1 MITERSAGVILY
13 TEENNKHLFLLLNYP
28 TGHWDFVK
36 GKIEINETLHQTVI
50 RETEEETGIVDLDFI
65 HSFEEKI
72 NYNFTFNKTLIRKE
86 VVFFLAKTNTKNV
99 TLSHEHLDYL
109 WLGFDESVKKITYD
123 SAKNV
128 LIKAKNYLL
137 KIS

>member
-1 MITERSAGVILY
+1 MIAERSAGVILY
-13 TEENNKHLFLLLNYP
+13 REENNKQLFLLLNYP
-28 TGHWDFVK
+28 TGHWDFIK
-36 GKIEINETLHQTVI
+36 GKIEINETLHQTAI

-72 NYNFTFNKTLIRKE
+72 NYNFTFNKTLIHKE

-99 TLSHEHLDYL
+99 TLSDEHLDYL
-109 WLGFDESVKKITYD
+109 WLEFDESVKKITYD
-123 SAKNV
+123 NAKNV

-137 KIS
+137 KIC